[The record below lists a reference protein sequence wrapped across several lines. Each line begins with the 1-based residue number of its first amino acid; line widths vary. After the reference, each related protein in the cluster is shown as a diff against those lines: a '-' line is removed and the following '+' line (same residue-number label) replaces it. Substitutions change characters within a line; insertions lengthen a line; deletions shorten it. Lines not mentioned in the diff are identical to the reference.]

1 MPAINSGLGPSGVGV
16 YSADKPVSMKL
27 ALLSLLAAAA
37 LASSSRAVESRL
49 LPGHQPALVAD
60 LPATGPMPAT
70 TRLRLA
76 LGLPLRQPER
86 LEQFLQ
92 ELYDPASPNFRAYLT
107 PATFTATYGPTPAE
121 YQAVLD
127 FADAAGFRIV
137 GTHENRMLVEV
148 EGRVDDIERAFGVK
162 LQAYDHPYEPR
173 TFFAPDREPTVT
185 ARAPLLHVSGLTDFV
200 RARPMMREVPAVPDG
215 AGGRA
220 IPRIG
225 SAPDGSYWGRD
236 FRTAYVPGFN
246 GTGTGQAV
254 GLFELDGY
262 FAADIAAYAAAANLP
277 SVPLSNV
284 LIGGFNGVP
293 SSSQAGSGNEEVAL
307 DIEMVI
313 SMAPG
318 LSRIYVYEGSPRA
331 TMASI
336 NAVLNRMATDN
347 LAKQLSCSW
356 GFEIDATTHQIFQ
369 QYAAQ
374 GQSFFLASGDSGAFG
389 SVVVQPSDHPLITV
403 VGGTVLTTSSFHDY
417 VSETAWRY
425 SGGGISTVWPI
436 PDWQQGV
443 SMASN
448 QGSTAMRNLPDVAMV
463 ASNIWVVADNG
474 RSFAAAG
481 TSAAAPLWAAYT
493 ALVNQQGAASGRAAV
508 GFLNPALYA
517 IGRSAAYAQ
526 SFRDITTGAN
536 TTTASPNRFL
546 ARSGFDLCTGWGTPR
561 GVGLMNQLLAPPT
574 ASLLV
579 DPPVGLIASRTGTTA
594 LKNGTQVF
602 RLSNAGA
609 AAIDWAAGTT
619 AAWLHA
625 VPASGRLEPGAA
637 PTLVTV
643 SVGSEVTNLL
653 LGNFTAAVTFT
664 NLNESTRFTRSA
676 TLLLGNGGFEG
687 GDLSEW
693 SLSGEATKNLVTS
706 VDNAFWLGTTTVPG
720 ADDSRFVHAGI
731 YGAIMGQS
739 GSVATLSR
747 TLRTVP
753 GQLYRLSFWYVHP
766 LAGNPNQFTVSWNGQ
781 TLFDQSN
788 LPVVNWTRRQFL
800 VPATSTGTSLRF
812 ASRDDPNAIGLD
824 DVQVEAVPMPT
835 LSVLAEVDGG
845 FTLHWPAMADVQYQ
859 VQATDALPSVEWQN
873 LGVPIT
879 IPASQ
884 STASFTVTPSA
895 PWQFYR
901 VLVAP

>member
-1 MPAINSGLGPSGVGV
+1 
-16 YSADKPVSMKL
+16 MKSPLL
-27 ALLSLLAAAA
+27 ALLAAGV
-37 LASSSRAVESRL
+37 LIGPGRAVENRA
-49 LPGHQPALVAD
+49 LPRHQLAPVAD
-60 LPATGPMPAT
+60 LSPTGPLPAT

-76 LGLPLRQPER
+76 LGLPLRQTER

-92 ELYDPASPNFRAYLT
+92 ELYDPASPNFHAYLT
-107 PATFTATYGPTPAE
+107 PATFTAQFGPTPAE

-137 GTHENRMLVEV
+137 GTHDNRMLVEV

-162 LQAYDHPYEPR
+162 MQAYAHPYESR
-173 TFFAPDREPTVT
+173 NFFAPDREPTVT
-185 ARAPLLHVSGLTDFV
+185 ARVPLLQVSGLTDYI
-200 RARPMMREVPAVPDG
+200 RARPLMREVPAEPAG

-220 IPRIG
+220 TPRIG

-246 GTGTGQAV
+246 GTGAGQAV

-262 FAADIAAYAAAANLP
+262 FAADIATYASAANLP

-293 SSSQAGSGNEEVAL
+293 SGTQPGSGNEEVAL

-318 LSRIYVYEGSPRA
+318 LSRVYVYEGSPRA

-389 SVVVQPSDHPLITV
+389 SVVVQPSDHPLVTV

-443 SMASN
+443 SMAAN
-448 QGSTAMRNLPDVAMV
+448 QGSTTMRNLPDVAMV

-493 ALVNQQGAASGRAAV
+493 ALVNQQGAASSRAPV

-517 IGRSAAYAQ
+517 IGRSGAYAQ
-526 SFRDITTGAN
+526 DFHDITTGAN
-536 TTTASPNRFL
+536 TTAASPNRFL

-561 GVGLMNQLLAPPT
+561 GVALMNQLLAPPT

-579 DPPVGLIASRTGTTA
+579 DPPVGLIATRTGTAA

-609 AAIDWAAGTT
+609 AAINWAAGTT

-625 VPASGRLEPGAA
+625 VPATGRLEPGAA

-643 SVGSEVTNLL
+643 SIGSEVTNLV
-653 LGNFTAAVTFT
+653 LGNFSAAVTFT
-664 NLNESTRFTRSA
+664 NLDQASRVTRSA

-687 GDLSEW
+687 GDLAEW
-693 SLSGEATKNLVTS
+693 SLTGDATKNLVTS
-706 VDNAFWLGTTTVPG
+706 VDNAFWLGATTVPG

-731 YGAIMGQS
+731 YGAILGQS
-739 GSVATLSR
+739 GFVATLSR

-766 LAGNPNQFTVSWNGQ
+766 LAGNPNQFTVSWNGE

-788 LPVVNWTRRQFL
+788 LPVVGWTRRQFL
-800 VPATSTGTSLRF
+800 VPATGTGTVLRF
-812 ASRDDPNAIGLD
+812 GSRDDPNAIGLD
-824 DVQVEAVPMPT
+824 DVQVEAVPTPT
-835 LSVLAEVDGG
+835 LTVVAEADGG
-845 FTLHWPAMADVQYQ
+845 FTLRWPAMADIQYQ
-859 VQATDALPSVEWQN
+859 VQASDVLPAVEWQN
-873 LGVPIT
+873 LGVPIS
-879 IPASQ
+879 IPSGQ
-884 STASFTVTPSA
+884 SAASFTITPTA
-895 PWQFYR
+895 PGQFYR